1 MFDPLAPTGPEKYW
15 VAHCSPLIPPNLG
28 EETICSDR
36 PRAQRGH
43 LELSKPNFGWSK
55 EVNVAHEREIADE
68 QAFLDLALVA
78 LDHMRDEARSL
89 RDSAAVANMRGA
101 GDLVERDVVMG
112 TALQRLDQLAIGDQ
126 PLFFGRI
133 DYVANESGQ
142 ADTYHVGRLAVS
154 DDELNA
160 LVVDWRAPVAEAFYR
175 ATGVE
180 SLNLARRRHV
190 ALRSHVVTGVEDE
203 YFADSFGELSLPE
216 DEVRSATEEGL
227 VDGGLALGG
236 PGALLAA
243 LGRARTGRMGDI
255 VATIQGEQ
263 DQIIRTPLAGVLLV
277 QGGPGTGK
285 TAVALHRAAY
295 LLFTHRA
302 TLERQGVLVVGPNP
316 LFLNYIEN
324 VLPSLGESGVTLS
337 TISGLVT
344 NVDVRGRDDE
354 AVDQIKGDPRMVQF
368 VARALRTRQ
377 RPLRE
382 DVSIPVGRAI
392 VVVKAR
398 YTKEVVDHARRR
410 PGNHNQR
417 RSALGRELAN
427 RLANEYHVRFMREEV
442 EGVSAVNELAD
453 LIRNTHQFR
462 ELLERIWPR
471 LSGQELLHDLFGAPA
486 LLRAA
491 GKNLLSEQECQLL
504 YRPRSSS
511 LEEIKWSKA
520 DAALI
525 DEARILLGP
534 RRRPRPP
541 TPKLTESDI
550 LDGVDL
556 DSYQGNVRAAALRE
570 AARLV
575 PAANTVLDE
584 AEFVTYGH
592 IVVDEA
598 QDLSP
603 MELRVLRRRDL
614 TGSMTIVGDMGQA
627 TTASSSASWDTVLR
641 VLEPRRTPTRVDLTV
656 SYRTPEEVL
665 TFAAPTL
672 AAAAPDLEPPRPV
685 RRAGTQPI
693 VEVVNEPDFAERV
706 VAATR
711 RECAAVAPGR
721 VAVIVSGPG
730 VADTVD
736 ILRAGGLDASDP
748 RQDAGRGL
756 SADLVV
762 LAAEGANGLEFDSV
776 VVLEPGDIARR
787 GAPDRDAVTPRGLRT
802 LYVAMTRPTRRLALV
817 ASRGLPPTLRDG
829 AGLTRHHS

>member
-1 MFDPLAPTGPEKYW
+1 M
-15 VAHCSPLIPPNLG
+15 AH
-28 EETICSDR
+28 
-36 PRAQRGH
+36 Q
-43 LELSKPNFGWSK
+43 
-55 EVNVAHEREIADE
+55 REIAEE
-68 QAFLDLALVA
+68 QAFLDRALDA
-78 LDHMRDEARSL
+78 LDHMRAEARSL

-133 DYVANESGQ
+133 DYAPD
-142 ADTYHVGRLAVS
+142 DTGASDVYHVGRLAVS
-154 DDELNA
+154 DEQLNA

-180 SLNLARRRHV
+180 PLNLVRRRHV
-190 ALRSHVVTGVEDE
+190 AIRSREVTGVEDE
-203 YFADSFGELSLPE
+203 YFADANGDLALPDE
-216 DEVRSATEEGL
+216 DVREATADGL

-243 LGRARTGRMGDI
+243 LGQARTGRMGDI

-263 DQIIRTPLAGVLLV
+263 DRIIRTPLPGVLLV

-344 NVDVRGRDDE
+344 NVTVRARESDE
-354 AVDQIKGDPRMVQF
+354 VDRLKGDLRMVTVIAQA
-368 VARALRTRQ
+368 VSTRE
-377 RPLRE
+377 RPLRA
-382 DVSIPVGRAI
+382 DVEIPVGRAI
-392 VVVKAR
+392 MVLRAR
-398 YTKEVVDHARRR
+398 ETREVIERARRR

-417 RSALGRELAN
+417 RSAIGRELAS
-427 RLANEYHVRFMREEV
+427 RLASQYYQRFIRD
-442 EGVSAVNELAD
+442 EGEGASGVGELAD
-453 LIRNTHQFR
+453 QIRATSEFQAALQR
-462 ELLERIWPR
+462 MWPR

-486 LLRAA
+486 LVRAA
-491 GKNLLSEQECQLL
+491 GAGVLTEAECDLLV
-504 YRPRSSS
+504 RPRSAS
-511 LEEIKWSKA
+511 LDDVAWTKA

-525 DEARILLGP
+525 DEARVLLGP
-534 RRRPRPP
+534 RRRPRAVVKATDP
-541 TPKLTESDI
+541 LV

-556 DSYQGNVRAAALRE
+556 DSYRGDVRAAALRE
-570 AARLV
+570 AARQNV
-575 PAANTVLDE
+575 TTTVEFDE

-603 MELRVLRRRDL
+603 MELRILHRRDL

-627 TTASSSASWDTVLR
+627 TTASSSASWDTVLA
-641 VLEPRRTPTRVDLTV
+641 VLDPRRPPTRVDLTV

-665 TFAAPTL
+665 AFAAPVL
-672 AAAAPDLEPPRPV
+672 ALAAPDLEPPRPV
-685 RRAGTQPI
+685 RRVGVDPI
-693 VEVVNEPDFAERV
+693 VEVVEADRFDDAVAQAAARER
-706 VAATR
+706 
-711 RECAAVAPGR
+711 AAVDPGR
-721 VAVIVSGPG
+721 VAVIVIESEVERV
-730 VADTVD
+730 VAT
-736 ILRAGGLDASDP
+736 LRARGLAAVDP
-748 RQDAGRGL
+748 RDDESAGLG
-756 SADLVV
+756 ADLVV
-762 LAAEGANGLEFDSV
+762 LAAESANGLEFDAV
-776 VVLEPGDIARR
+776 VVLEPLQIARR
-787 GAPDRDAVTPRGLRT
+787 GSSTDEMTNRGLRT

-817 ASRGLPPTLRDG
+817 TSEALPSSL
-829 AGLTRHHS
+829 L

>member
-1 MFDPLAPTGPEKYW
+1 M
-15 VAHCSPLIPPNLG
+15 
-28 EETICSDR
+28 
-36 PRAQRGH
+36 
-43 LELSKPNFGWSK
+43 
-55 EVNVAHEREIADE
+55 AHEREIREE
-68 QAFLDLALVA
+68 QVFLDLALKA

-112 TALQRLDQLAIGDQ
+112 TALHRLDQLAIGDQ

-133 DYVANESGQ
+133 DYTPDDAGRSDE
-142 ADTYHVGRLAVS
+142 YHVGRLAVS
-154 DDELNA
+154 DDQLNP
-160 LVVDWRAPVAEAFYR
+160 LVIDWRAPVAEAFYR

-180 SLNLARRRHV
+180 PLGLSRRRHV
-190 ALRSHVVTGVEDE
+190 AIHAHDVTSVEDE
-203 YFADSFGELSLPE
+203 YFADANGDIDLPD
-216 DEVRSATEEGL
+216 DEMRSATEEGL

-263 DQIIRTPLAGVLLV
+263 DRIIRNPLAGVLLV

-344 NVDVRGRDDE
+344 NVEILGRDTE
-354 AVDQIKGDPRMVQF
+354 PVDQLKGDLRMSKVL
-368 VARALRTRQ
+368 AKALRTRQ
-377 RPLRE
+377 RTLKD
-382 DVSIPVGRAI
+382 DVEIPIGRAI
-392 VVVKAR
+392 VVLRAR
-398 YTKEVVDHARRR
+398 YSQEAVDRARRR

-417 RSALGRELAN
+417 RSAVGRELAN
-427 RLANEYHVRFMREEV
+427 RLANEYYERFVREGIDEV
-442 EGVSAVNELAD
+442 NAVGELAD
-453 LIRNTHQFR
+453 LIRATTQFKYV
-462 ELLERIWPR
+462 LERIWPR

-491 GKNLLSEQECQLL
+491 GRGILSDEEIDLL

-511 LEEIKWSKA
+511 FDEVKWTKA

-525 DEARILLGP
+525 DEARVLLGP
-534 RRRPRPP
+534 LRRPRPVV
-541 TPKLTESDI
+541 KIAESGI
-550 LDGVDL
+550 LDGIDL
-556 DSYQGNVRAAALRE
+556 DAYAGDVRAAALRE
-570 AARLV
+570 AQRLAPV
-575 PAANTVLDE
+575 QSTELDE

-592 IVVDEA
+592 IVIDEA

-603 MELRVLRRRDL
+603 MELRVLKRRDL

-627 TTASSSASWDTVLR
+627 TTASSSASWNAVLE

-665 TFAAPTL
+665 DFAAPTL
-672 AAAAPDLEPPRPV
+672 LAATPDLQPPRPV
-685 RRAGTQPI
+685 RRAGHVPTIDQVGPETFAATL
-693 VEVVNEPDFAERV
+693 VEI
-706 VAATR
+706 TR
-711 RECAAVAPGR
+711 REVEAVAPGR
-721 VAVIVSGPG
+721 IAVIVTGER
-730 VADTVD
+730 VD
-736 ILRAGGLDASDP
+736 EVVGILRSRGLDAIDP
-748 RQDAGRGL
+748 RDQESKGL
-756 SADLVV
+756 GADLVV
-762 LAAEGANGLEFDSV
+762 LAAEGANGLEFDGV
-776 VVLEPGDIARR
+776 VVVEPIQIASR
-787 GAPDRDAVTPRGLRT
+787 GAKGRTTVTPRGLRT
-802 LYVAMTRPTRRLALV
+802 LYVAMTRPTRRLAIV
-817 ASRGLPPTLRDG
+817 AAEVLPDTLG
-829 AGLTRHHS
+829 

>member
-1 MFDPLAPTGPEKYW
+1 M
-15 VAHCSPLIPPNLG
+15 
-28 EETICSDR
+28 
-36 PRAQRGH
+36 
-43 LELSKPNFGWSK
+43 
-55 EVNVAHEREIADE
+55 AHEREIAEE
-68 QAFLDLALVA
+68 QQFLDLALRA

-112 TALQRLDQLAIGDQ
+112 TALHRLDQLAIGDQ

-133 DYVANESGQ
+133 DYAAVGAPVG
-142 ADTYHVGRLAVS
+142 DDYHVGRLAVS
-154 DDELNA
+154 DDELNP
-160 LVVDWRAPVAEAFYR
+160 LVIDWRAPVAEAFYR

-180 SLNLARRRHV
+180 PLGLARRRHV
-190 ALRSHVVTGVEDE
+190 AIRGHEVTGVEDE
-203 YFADSFGELSLPE
+203 YFADANGDLLLP
-216 DEVRSATEEGL
+216 DEEARAATAEGL

-263 DQIIRTPLAGVLLV
+263 DRIIRSPLPGVLLV

-295 LLFTHRA
+295 LLFTYRA

-344 NVDVRGRDDE
+344 NVEVRGHDSEEVDQLKGDVRMV
-354 AVDQIKGDPRMVQF
+354 AVL
-368 VARALRTRQ
+368 ARALRTRQ
-377 RPLRE
+377 RAIRD
-382 DVSIPVGRAI
+382 DVEIPVGRAI

-398 YTKEVVDHARRR
+398 HTREVVERARRR

-417 RSALGRELAN
+417 RSAVGRELAM
-427 RLANEYHVRFMREEV
+427 RLASEYHERFSSEGLEE
-442 EGVSAVNELAD
+442 GNAMTELAD
-453 LIRNTHQFR
+453 LIRQTPQFK
-462 ELLERIWPR
+462 EIVQRIWPR
-471 LSGQELLHDLFGAPA
+471 LSGQELLHDLFGARA

-491 GKNLLSEQECQLL
+491 GQDLLSDEEMDLL
-504 YRPRSSS
+504 HRPRSTS
-511 LEEIKWSKA
+511 LDEIRWTKA

-534 RRRPRPP
+534 RRKPRVLNRP
-541 TPKLTESDI
+541 LDAGV

-556 DSYQGNVRAAALRE
+556 DSYSGAVRGAALRE
-570 AARLV
+570 AQRLA
-575 PAANTVLDE
+575 PTQNTELDE

-603 MELRVLRRRDL
+603 MELRVLKRRDL

-627 TTASSSASWDTVLR
+627 TTASSASSWNA
-641 VLEPRRTPTRVDLTV
+641 VLEVLDPRRTPVRVDLTV

-665 TFAAPTL
+665 DFAAPTL
-672 AAAAPDLEPPRPV
+672 LAAAPDLEAPRPV
-685 RRAGTQPI
+685 RRAGFMPK
-693 VEVVNEPDFAERV
+693 VHEVSSDDFERSL
-706 VAATR
+706 VAMV
-711 RECAAVAPGR
+711 REEVDTVTPGR
-721 VAVIVSGPG
+721 VAVIVVGHR
-730 VADTVD
+730 VTE
-736 ILRAGGLDASDP
+736 ILGLLERGGLAAVDP
-748 RQDAGRGL
+748 RDQDSKGL
-756 SADLVV
+756 GADLVV
-762 LAAEGANGLEFDSV
+762 LAAEGANGLEFDAV
-776 VVLEPGDIARR
+776 VVVEPHEIASR
-787 GAPDRDAVTPRGLRT
+787 GSTDTLALTPRGLRT
-802 LYVAMTRPTRRLALV
+802 LYVAMTRPTRRLAII
-817 ASRGLPPTLRDG
+817 ACGELPKTLR
-829 AGLTRHHS
+829 

>member
-1 MFDPLAPTGPEKYW
+1 M
-15 VAHCSPLIPPNLG
+15 
-28 EETICSDR
+28 
-36 PRAQRGH
+36 
-43 LELSKPNFGWSK
+43 
-55 EVNVAHEREIADE
+55 AHEREVAEE

-112 TALQRLDQLAIGDQ
+112 TALNRLDQLAIGDQ

-133 DYVANESGQ
+133 DYVPDDTGQ
-142 ADTYHVGRLAVS
+142 VDKYHVGRLAVS
-154 DDELNA
+154 DDELNP

-180 SLNLARRRHV
+180 SLGLSRRRHV
-190 ALRSHVVTGVEDE
+190 AMRGHEVISVEDE
-203 YFADSFGELSLPE
+203 YFADANGELMLPE

-227 VDGGLALGG
+227 VEGGLALGG

-263 DQIIRTPLAGVLLV
+263 DRIIRSPLAGVLLV

-295 LLFTHRA
+295 LLFTFRA

-344 NVDVRGRDDE
+344 NVDIRGRESED
-354 AVDQIKGDPRMVQF
+354 VDQLKGDVRMV
-368 VARALRTRQ
+368 ALLGRALRTRQ
-377 RPLRE
+377 RPLRS
-382 DVSIPVGRAI
+382 DVRIPVGRAI
-392 VVVKAR
+392 VVMKAR
-398 YTKEVVDHARRR
+398 YTEEAVERARRR

-417 RSALGRELAN
+417 RSAVGRELAN
-427 RLANEYHVRFMREEV
+427 RLAQEYYQRFVR
-442 EGVSAVNELAD
+442 EGMDDVAGVNELAD
-453 LIRNTHQFR
+453 LIRARTEFKEALQ
-462 ELLERIWPR
+462 RIWPR

-486 LLRAA
+486 VLRAA
-491 GKNLLSEQECQLL
+491 GKGHFSDNELELLA
-504 YRPRSSS
+504 RKRSAS
-511 LEEIKWSKA
+511 LEEIEWTKA

-534 RRRPRPP
+534 QRRPRPP
-541 TPKLTESDI
+541 VKLGESGI
-550 LDGVDL
+550 LDGIDL
-556 DSYQGNVRAAALRE
+556 DSYAGDVRAAALRE
-570 AARLV
+570 AQRLA
-575 PAANTVLDE
+575 PQQSNELDE

-603 MELRVLRRRDL
+603 MELRVLKRRDL

-627 TTASSSASWDTVLR
+627 TTVSSSVSWTS
-641 VLEPRRTPTRVDLTV
+641 VLEVLDPRRAPMRVDLTV

-665 TFAAPTL
+665 NFAAPTL
-672 AAAAPDLEPPRPV
+672 LAATPGLEPPRPV
-685 RRAGTQPI
+685 RRAGFTPI
-693 VEVVNEPDFAERV
+693 VEVVRPDDFAATLV
-706 VAATR
+706 NATR
-711 RECAAVAPGR
+711 REVEAVAPGR
-721 VAVIVSGPG
+721 VAVIVTGRRVDEI
-730 VADTVD
+730 VA
-736 ILRAGGLDASDP
+736 ILTSNGLDAVDP
-748 RQDAGRGL
+748 RVQESKGL
-756 SADLVV
+756 GADLVV
-762 LAAEGANGLEFDSV
+762 LGAEGANGLEFDATIV
-776 VVLEPGDIARR
+776 VEPGQIASR
-787 GAPDRDAVTPRGLRT
+787 GSLDASTTTPRGLRT
-802 LYVAMTRPTRRLALV
+802 LYVAMTRPTRRLAIV
-817 ASRGLPPTLRDG
+817 ASGALPATL
-829 AGLTRHHS
+829 L